1 MSDETFSDALKD
13 FQAHYDADREN
24 REAAEEDGR
33 FCASDQWDENIRKQ
47 RELDSRPVL
56 TIDKTGQFV
65 RQVSG
70 DWRKSSPTVEVIPD
84 DDDADPNIAKI
95 MDGIIR
101 QIEYESGAAQ
111 VYSWGLECA
120 VRVGIG
126 HWRVG
131 ARYAE
136 GETFNQ
142 KVYAERIVDPLSVT
156 WDAAAIALDRSD
168 AKVCYVSDLIPAAE
182 FKAKFKDKS
191 SADFPADWN
200 SSSLFWSTGDFVRIA
215 SRYTVEMK
223 TKTVALLEGG
233 RVIEVKQGTKPGGAV
248 IQVRTIQEPCVYHQ
262 LMSGNDFLSD
272 KQKLPG
278 RYIPIVP
285 VIGEEIAVDGRLI
298 RRGIIRTL
306 KDPQR
311 LYNLALSANAE
322 IIGAQPKAPFIG
334 PLDSF
339 KGLERYWNVANKVN
353 LPYLPY
359 NPSPAL
365 PNGGRP
371 ERSTPPQGSVAVVDQ
386 LRLAN
391 EDMNA
396 VTGIY
401 PAALGQKSNETS
413 GKAIEARQ
421 READTGTFLYFD
433 NANLSIKRTGEIMVD
448 LIQAVYDGE
457 RNVHV
462 MSKEGQQDRL
472 PVNMGLSTPDG
483 PAIQNDLTAGRYTAK
498 IKTGPNYA
506 TAKEQAREMMAELM
520 QNPNIAPMIADLY
533 VKSLDIPGGDEISE
547 RLKRALPPQLVGE
560 PQGPPDPMAEV
571 MQRLQLEEAEA
582 KTQKTQ
588 AEAYDKKQSGISKE
602 IDNTAKA
609 ASLQQ
614 YGPEPPQHVQ
624 KQADHEFQREEGDK
638 GRFAQAHEA
647 ERGRQHS
654 FAEAER
660 GRQAASTEAERG
672 RQFSRQERRETAQE
686 QPAQ

>member
-1 MSDETFSDALKD
+1 MSDDTFSDALKAY
-13 FQAHYDADREN
+13 QAHYDADREN
-24 REAAEEDGR
+24 REAAEEDNR
-33 FCASDQWDENIRKQ
+33 FCASDQWNDADRKQ
-47 RELDSRPVL
+47 READFRPVL

-84 DDDADPNIAKI
+84 DDDADPNIASI
-95 MDGIIR
+95 FDGMIR
-101 QIEYESGAAQ
+101 QIEYKSGAAQ

-120 VRVGIG
+120 VRCGIG
-126 HWRVG
+126 HWRIGV
-131 ARYAE
+131 RYAE
-136 GETFNQ
+136 GETFDQ
-142 KVYAERIVDPLSVT
+142 EVYVDRVVDPLSVT
-156 WDAAAIALDRSD
+156 WDAAAVLLDRSD
-168 AKVCYVSDLIPAAE
+168 ARECYVADLIPAAD
-182 FKAKFKDKS
+182 FKAKYKDKS
-191 SADFPADWN
+191 PADFPQD
-200 SSSLFWSTGDFVRIA
+200 SQESTLFWSDGDFVRIA
-215 SRYTVEMK
+215 SRYTVEKK
-223 TKTVALLEGG
+223 TRTVALIEGG
-233 RVIEVKQGTKPGGAV
+233 RIVEVKNGTKPGGGI
-248 IQVRTIQEPCVYHQ
+248 IQIRTIEEPCVYHQ
-262 LMSGNDFLSD
+262 LMSGKDFLSD

-298 RRGIIRTL
+298 RRGIVRTL

-334 PLDSF
+334 PLKAF
-339 KGLERYWNVANKVN
+339 QGLERYWNVANRAN

-359 NPSPAL
+359 NVDPQA

-371 ERSTPPQGSVAVVDQ
+371 ERSAPPQGSLAVVDQ

-462 MSKEGQQDRL
+462 MSKEGKQDVVG
-472 PVNMGLSTPDG
+472 VNTGLSTPEG

-506 TAKEQAREMMAELM
+506 TAKEQAREMMGDLM
-520 QNPNIAPMIADLY
+520 QNPAIAPVIADLY

-547 RLKRALPPQLVGE
+547 RLKRALPPQLLGE
-560 PQGPPDPMAEV
+560 PQGPPDPMAEIA
-571 MQRLQLEEAEA
+571 QRLQMQEAEA
-582 KTQKTQ
+582 KTKKTQ
-588 AEAYDKKQSGISKE
+588 AEAFDKEQSGIGKQ
-602 IDNTAKA
+602 IDNMAKTA
-609 ASLQQ
+609 SIQQ
-614 YGPEPPQHVQ
+614 YGVEPPQHVQ
-624 KQADHEFQREEGDK
+624 KQADHQFQREEGDK
-638 GRFAQAHEA
+638 GRFAQQQESEA
-647 ERGRQHS
+647 SRMHS

-660 GRQAASTEAERG
+660 GRQ
-672 RQFSRQERRETAQE
+672 FSREEREAAMQE
-686 QPAQ
+686 QEA